1 MDDRPEVY
9 KIMCLMTAGA
19 PLTKQI
25 ADVLLLN
32 AVDMW
37 DEKRHT
43 QMVKA
48 QSYDGLIKTDLKVF
62 EYFGVPAIIFEAIVS
77 TEMFRSTEVRYVVR
91 VDDLEHMDPE
101 EWERII
107 VDTIGPLPPPLLPLS
122 NQETPPHNPKWN

>member
-1 MDDRPEVY
+1 MDEIHVY

-25 ADVLLLN
+25 SDVLLLN

-43 QMVKA
+43 QVVKS
-48 QSYDGLIKTDLKVF
+48 QSYDGFIKTNLKVF

-91 VDDLEHMDPE
+91 VDDLEHMNPE
-101 EWERII
+101 EWKRIMAG
-107 VDTIGPLPPPLLPLS
+107 TMGGPPCLPLS
-122 NQETPPHNPKWN
+122 KHKEPYNPEWN